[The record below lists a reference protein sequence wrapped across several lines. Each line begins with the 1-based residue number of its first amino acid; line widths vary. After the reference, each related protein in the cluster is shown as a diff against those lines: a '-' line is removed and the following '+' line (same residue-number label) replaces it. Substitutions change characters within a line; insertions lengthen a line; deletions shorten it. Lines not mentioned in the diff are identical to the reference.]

1 MPWKNQSADQQRERL
16 ALEILRGRVGIATLS
31 GRFGVSRQTAYKWLR
46 RYKRWGKSGL
56 VLRQVGRP
64 RGSSAAKVEW
74 LQRVLAVRRRRPS
87 WGAGKLRWLLSTLYP
102 KEAVPATRTL
112 HRWLVAAGRV
122 RPRRRRLRAGHGLS
136 HLVRAVA
143 SNDVWTV
150 DFKGDF
156 RTADGRR
163 ILPLT
168 VRDLASRYVLAVQP
182 VRQAS
187 AARLRRIFARLFRR
201 HGLPRAIR
209 IDRGTPFCGSGPYG
223 LTALSLWWTRLGIEV
238 QVVDRRNGLDNNA
251 HEQMHRVLKAEATS
265 PVSRT
270 YSAQVRRLQRWR
282 HNYNHR
288 RPNDALAGKV
298 PAAIYEPSRRQLPRL
313 LIPQYQAN
321 WITRRVRPHGWVK
334 LAGSH
339 RHIGRAFTG
348 LVVGFVPK
356 GSSYLVYFGSL
367 PLGTLDIRT
376 PRAGLYPVRR
386 SRLREGAFAPSLR
399 PSPAL

>member
-1 MPWKNQSADQQRERL
+1 
-16 ALEILRGRVGIATLS
+16 
-31 GRFGVSRQTAYKWLR
+31 
-46 RYKRWGKSGL
+46 
-56 VLRQVGRP
+56 
-64 RGSSAAKVEW
+64 
-74 LQRVLAVRRRRPS
+74 
-87 WGAGKLRWLLSTLYP
+87 
-102 KEAVPATRTL
+102 
-112 HRWLVAAGRV
+112 
-122 RPRRRRLRAGHGLS
+122 LRAGQGLS
-136 HLVRAVA
+136 HVVRADA
-143 SNDVWTV
+143 PNEVWTV

-163 ILPLT
+163 VLPLT
-168 VRDLASRYVLAVQP
+168 VRDLASRFVLAVQP
-182 VRQAS
+182 VRQTS

-201 HGLPRAIR
+201 YGLPRAIR

-238 QVVDRRNGLDNNA
+238 QIVNRRHGIDNNS
-251 HEQMHRVLKAEATS
+251 HEQMHRVLKAEATC

-270 YSAQVRRLQRWR
+270 YGAQVRRLQRWR

-298 PAAIYEPSRRQLPRL
+298 PAAIYEPSRRQQPRL
-313 LIPQYQAN
+313 LVPQYPAD